1 MVMLEISLR
10 CLFNGVHR
18 IKFLCTVLGN
28 LLYTVADVC
37 FDINYSLLDHSN
49 VPLCMSLQMRTLK
62 QDICFRVNTNV
73 LFVVRSAT
81 LIPAGATGRN
91 APRFC
96 F

>member
-62 QDICFRVNTNV
+62 QDICFRVNTNL
-73 LFVVRSAT
+73 LFVDFWEVKRD
-81 LIPAGATGRN
+81 
-91 APRFC
+91 
-96 F
+96 

>member
-10 CLFNGVHR
+10 CLFNGVYR

-62 QDICFRVNTNV
+62 QDICFRVIQMCC
-73 LFVVRSAT
+73 L
-81 LIPAGATGRN
+81 
-91 APRFC
+91 
-96 F
+96 